1 MEPIEKNI
9 NDTIS
14 SFKKDKDQMIK
25 KIQEE
30 FQLQISKDL
39 IDEMIMNISLR
50 KFISEIEICLS
61 KFLNSRNLKS
71 ENKIYFKKDWEVYE
85 FIKIILLLNFKD
97 ISFEEECKLW
107 DEIIKLLEDKID
119 NIIKSNSGN
128 MKKELLE
135 LKRRLYILLDFD

>member
-14 SFKKDKDQMIK
+14 SFKKYKDQMIK

-85 FIKIILLLNFKD
+85 FIKIILLLK
-97 ISFEEECKLW
+97 
-107 DEIIKLLEDKID
+107 
-119 NIIKSNSGN
+119 
-128 MKKELLE
+128 
-135 LKRRLYILLDFD
+135 

>member
-1 MEPIEKNI
+1 M
-9 NDTIS
+9 
-14 SFKKDKDQMIK
+14 
-25 KIQEE
+25 
-30 FQLQISKDL
+30 
-39 IDEMIMNISLR
+39 R

>member
-1 MEPIEKNI
+1 MEPIEKTI

-14 SFKKDKDQMIK
+14 NFKKDKVQMIK

-30 FQLQISKDL
+30 FQLQISEDL
-39 IDEMIMNISLR
+39 IEEMIMNISLR
-50 KFISEIEICLS
+50 KFISEIEICVS

-71 ENKIYFKKDWEVYE
+71 KNKIYFKKDWEVYE

-107 DEIIKLLEDKID
+107 GEIIKLLEDKID
-119 NIIKSNSGN
+119 NTIKSNSGN
-128 MKKELLE
+128 MKKELFG